1 MSSLFDEGLCLNDL
15 SLRFDDDAC
24 RSGDSSSCLAD
35 AWFRS
40 SEEFDWFDVDRR
52 CRSSRSGDVC
62 QRRGDSLLR
71 LDDVPCRRAALLCD
85 ESCRTGDSSRDE
97 WLPSEC
103 AEISSLRHSLS
114 LSASDRD
121 KLRDFELLRDLELL
135 RDFGAAAGSP

>member
-71 LDDVPCRRAALLCD
+71 LDDVPCRRAAWLCD
-85 ESCRTGDSSRDE
+85 ESCRTGDSARDE

-103 AEISSLRHSLS
+103 AEISSSS
-114 LSASDRD
+114 SSDLD
-121 KLRDFELLRDLELL
+121 KLCDLELQRDLELL
-135 RDFGAAAGSP
+135 RDLGAAAGSP